1 MKILLDECI
10 PRKLRY
16 SLPDHDC
23 HTVPDAGLAGKKN
36 GFLLDL
42 AEKAGFEIFVTM
54 DKGLAYQQNLAG
66 RSIAILILRGKSNR
80 LADLLP
86 LAPEPPESHEAGAKR
101 RDYPYR
107 PRRTVALSLGL
118 GAFTS
123 NGRASSAGRRTSS
136 TRTA

>member
-10 PRKLRY
+10 PRKLKHG
-16 SLPDHDC
+16 LPDHEC
-23 HTVPDAGLAGKKN
+23 HTVPEAGLAGRKN

-54 DKGLAYQQNLAG
+54 DKGLEYQQNLEG

-86 LAPEPPESHEAGAKR
+86 LVP
-101 RDYPYR
+101 DLL
-107 PRRTVALSLGL
+107 RTVRLARKGEI
-118 GAFTS
+118 
-123 NGRASSAGRRTSS
+123 RHIAGGEPVC
-136 TRTA
+136 